1 MAFLYDGVRPNA
13 PSLRAMTAKFTEVSK
28 YMGLDFTEAAVMVG
42 LIDEIDGIH
51 CWEDLEEA
59 LSIKLLCC
67 SHESWSLFVQQV
79 ALGINGGF
87 TDE

>member
-28 YMGLDFTEAAVMVG
+28 YMGLDFTEAAVMAG

-51 CWEDLEEA
+51 CWEDLE
-59 LSIKLLCC
+59 
-67 SHESWSLFVQQV
+67 
-79 ALGINGGF
+79 
-87 TDE
+87 